1 MCCNNA
7 RYVCMFIVVH
17 VVVVHVVTVHVVT
30 VTVHVVV
37 LQVMQ
42 VPMQGGRIMGPHIQ
56 NSLAEQ
62 NCVQQMGHPQAPMY
76 SKYHPV

>member
-1 MCCNNA
+1 MCCNDT
-7 RYVCMFIVVH
+7 RYVCMFIMVHVVMVH
-17 VVVVHVVTVHVVT
+17 VVVM
-30 VTVHVVV
+30 
-37 LQVMQ
+37 QVMQ

-76 SKYHPV
+76 SKSEIDTFLFRQY